1 MSANP
6 DPLAKAVALST
17 DEIRTAFSNVRDDA
31 EVQDSSDT
39 RATNY
44 WYADGTFTNAWRN
57 ACGSGEVTGRWW
69 AEDGKRCVVITGGLP
84 DREGV
89 EQCSPVYRHSNT
101 YLSIESDGSIHGVHR
116 LSPIE

>member
-31 EVQDSSDT
+31 EVQDSSGT

-57 ACGSGEVTGRWW
+57 ASGSGEVAGRWW
-69 AEDGKRCVVITGGLP
+69 AEDGKRCVVITSGLP